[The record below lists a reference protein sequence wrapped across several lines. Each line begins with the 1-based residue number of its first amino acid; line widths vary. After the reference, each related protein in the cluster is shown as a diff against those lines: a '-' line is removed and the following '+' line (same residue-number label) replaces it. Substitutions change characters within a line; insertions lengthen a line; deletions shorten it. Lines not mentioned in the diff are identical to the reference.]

1 MEYFREIKGKA
12 SYLLNNNR
20 FSLLSLLFLWLVIIL
35 LRPPLQWTAI
45 MILFYIAVMGAV
57 SLRKQCIAGKPPK
70 SLPFGKKLITSS
82 LWALFFIHLVY
93 YLNALLG
100 PYGFL
105 GLLGLATIIVLFR
118 IIRTWKQFVEVKHE
132 GERALFGM
140 TIRERHERKKK
151 EQEEELSK

>member
-1 MEYFREIKGKA
+1 MEHFQEIKGKA
-12 SYLLNNNR
+12 YYLFNKNR
-20 FSLLSLLFLWLVIIL
+20 FSLLSLLVLWLVIIL

-45 MILFYIAVMGAV
+45 IILFYIAVFGGV

-70 SLPFGKKLITSS
+70 SWPFGRKLITSS

-105 GLLGLATIIVLFR
+105 GLLGLAVLIVVFR
-118 IIRTWKQFVEVKHE
+118 IARTWKQFIAVKHE
-132 GERALFGM
+132 AEKALFGM

-151 EQEEELSK
+151 QEEEKLL